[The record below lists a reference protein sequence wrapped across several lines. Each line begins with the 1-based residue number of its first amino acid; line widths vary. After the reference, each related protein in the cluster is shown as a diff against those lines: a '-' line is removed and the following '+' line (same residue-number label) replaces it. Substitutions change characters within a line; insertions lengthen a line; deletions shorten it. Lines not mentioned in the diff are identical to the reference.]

1 MKKVITLLI
10 LAVLILST
18 TVAATDYSQFENIEL
33 DPNTIE
39 YIKDY
44 INNQQTDNK
53 ALDTLKSTFGDE
65 ILEIT
70 LTETGQVF
78 TIVTENGA
86 LEDIKKGSDLEATI
100 KLKVNETILENLES
114 LESSNNPAEIILDA
128 INSDKIEYETTE
140 NASLKTKTLMFLSK
154 IMLKVATF
162 VTWVLSIF

>member
-10 LAVLILST
+10 LAVLIFST
-18 TVAATDYSQFENIEL
+18 TATATDYSQFENIEL
-33 DPNTIE
+33 DNNTIE

-86 LEDIKKGSDLEATI
+86 LEDIKKGSDLEATM

-128 INSDKIEYETTE
+128 INSDKIEYEATK

-162 VTWVLSIF
+162 VTWILSIF

>member
-10 LAVLILST
+10 LAVLIFST
-18 TVAATDYSQFENIEL
+18 TATATDYSQFENIEL
-33 DPNTIE
+33 DPDTIE

-78 TIVTENGA
+78 TIMTENGA
-86 LEDIKKGSDLEATI
+86 LEDIKKGSDLEATM

-128 INSDKIEYETTE
+128 INSDKIEYKATE
-140 NASLKTKTLMFLSK
+140 NASMKTKMLMFLSK

>member
-1 MKKVITLLI
+1 MKKTIILLI
-10 LAVLILST
+10 LAVLILSNT
-18 TVAATDYSQFENIEL
+18 ATATDYSQFENIEL
-33 DPNTIE
+33 DPDTIE

-44 INNQQTDNK
+44 VNNQQTDNK

-78 TIVTENGA
+78 TIVTENGT
-86 LEDIKKGSDLEATI
+86 LENIKKGIDPEATM

-128 INSDKIEYETTE
+128 INSDKIEYEATE
-140 NASLKTKTLMFLSK
+140 NASLKTKMLMFLSK

>member
-10 LAVLILST
+10 LAVLILSNT
-18 TVAATDYSQFENIEL
+18 ATATDYSQFENIEL
-33 DPNTIE
+33 DNNTIE

-86 LEDIKKGSDLEATI
+86 LEDIKKGSDLEATM

-128 INSDKIEYETTE
+128 INSDKIEYEATK

-162 VTWVLSIF
+162 VTWILSIF

>member
-10 LAVLILST
+10 LAVLIFST
-18 TVAATDYSQFENIEL
+18 TATATDYSQFENIEL
-33 DPNTIE
+33 DPDTIE

-78 TIVTENGA
+78 TIMTENGA
-86 LEDIKKGSDLEATI
+86 LEDIKKGSDLEATM

-114 LESSNNPAEIILDA
+114 LESSN
-128 INSDKIEYETTE
+128 
-140 NASLKTKTLMFLSK
+140 
-154 IMLKVATF
+154 
-162 VTWVLSIF
+162 

>member
-10 LAVLILST
+10 LTVLILSNAVT
-18 TVAATDYSQFENIEL
+18 ATDYSQFENIEL

-44 INNQQTDNK
+44 VNNQQTDNK

-78 TIVTENGA
+78 TIVTENGT
-86 LEDIKKGSDLEATI
+86 LENIKKGIDPEATM
-100 KLKVNETILENLES
+100 KLKVNETI
-114 LESSNNPAEIILDA
+114 
-128 INSDKIEYETTE
+128 
-140 NASLKTKTLMFLSK
+140 
-154 IMLKVATF
+154 
-162 VTWVLSIF
+162 